1 MQQVNR
7 RDFLAAGAVLGG
19 AALLGGCGSSSS
31 GGSSG
36 GGGGSAAKTTPLS
49 KRPDIAKEP
58 GNMSILEWG
67 GYEAGG
73 TKAQTSG
80 LWAGTPYT
88 QEFGKHSVVYTYIVN
103 DDQSLSKA
111 ATSGPFDIMHP
122 CNEMLPSFVKQ
133 GLIQPWDTSL
143 LPSFKNLNPFL
154 VEKGQVDGKQ
164 YMIPWDWGYASLLY
178 RSDKIAPA
186 DATGWELAW
195 NPKYKGRISLWNG
208 SGSNM
213 EVAALKLGYH
223 DMDTM
228 SESQIAA
235 AKNTLIAQKPLNKFY
250 WSSEYEQMQP
260 SFKSGDI
267 WITYSWQDAFVSMSK
282 AGLQVAYLNPSQGKL
297 SWFCGYTLGAQT
309 KNFFHA
315 HKYAESFIN
324 HKACVQMT
332 NLFYY
337 GTADKTIKAS
347 EIQNHKLAKQL
358 NIGNPT
364 AIEASDVHLQSWQ
377 PERPK
382 YELAWQEVLA
392 S

>member
-1 MQQVNR
+1 MKDMNR
-7 RDFLAAGAVLGG
+7 RELIAAGAALGG
-19 AALLGGCGSSSS
+19 AALLGACGSSTSS
-31 GGSSG
+31 SN
-36 GGGGSAAKTTPLS
+36 AAKQTPVA
-49 KRPDIAKEP
+49 KRPSIGKEP
-58 GNMSILEWG
+58 GKLSILEWG

-73 TKAQTSG
+73 TPAQTSG

-88 QEFGKHSVVYTYIVN
+88 QEFGKHSVTYTYIVN

-111 ATSGPFDIMHP
+111 ANGGPFDIVHP
-122 CNEMLPSFVKQ
+122 CNEMLPSFVSES
-133 GLIQPWDTSL
+133 LVQPWDTSL

-154 VEKGQVDGKQ
+154 VSRGQINGKQ
-164 YMIPWDWGYASLLY
+164 YLIPWDWGYASLLY
-178 RSDKIAPA
+178 RSDKIDPA

-195 NPKYKGRISLWNG
+195 NPKYKGKISLWNG

-213 EVAALKLGYH
+213 EVAALKLGFPQ
-223 DMDTM
+223 MDHMTP
-228 SESQIAA
+228 SQITA
-235 AKNTLIAQKPLNKFY
+235 AKNTLIQQKPLNKFY
-250 WSSEYEQMQP
+250 WSSEYGQMQP
-260 SFKSGDI
+260 AFKAGDI

-282 AGLQVAYLNPSQGKL
+282 AGLKVAYLNPSQGKL
-297 SWFCGYTLGAQT
+297 SWFCGFTLGAQT

-315 HKYAESFIN
+315 HKYVESFIN

-337 GTADKTIKAS
+337 GTADKTITPS
-347 EIQNHKLAKQL
+347 EIQDHKLAQQL

-377 PERPK
+377 PNRSA

-392 S
+392 A

>member
-1 MQQVNR
+1 MTNLNR
-7 RDFLAAGAVLGG
+7 RDFLSTGAALGG
-19 AALLGGCGSSSS
+19 AALLGACGSSGSSSS
-31 GGSSG
+31 G
-36 GGGGSAAKTTPLS
+36 AQTTPVS
-49 KRPDIAKEP
+49 KRPDISKEP
-58 GNMSILEWG
+58 GKLSILEWG

-73 TKAQTSG
+73 TAAQTSG

-88 QEFGKHSVVYTYIVN
+88 KEFGKHSVVYTYIVN
-103 DDQSLSKA
+103 DDQSLNKS
-111 ATSGPFDIMHP
+111 ATGGPFDLMHP
-122 CNEMLPSFVKQ
+122 CNEMLPSFVSQ

-154 VEKGQVDGKQ
+154 VQKSQIGGKQ

-208 SGSNM
+208 AGSNM
-213 EVAALKLGYH
+213 EVAALKLGYGGKA
-223 DMDTM
+223 MDHMTPD
-228 SESQIAA
+228 QITN

-250 WSSEYEQMQP
+250 WSSEYGQMQP
-260 SFKSGDI
+260 AFKAGDI
-267 WITYSWQDAFVSMSK
+267 WIAYTWQDAYVSMTH
-282 AGLQVAYLNPSQGKL
+282 AGLKVAYLNPSQGKL
-297 SWFCGYTLGAQT
+297 SWFCGFVLGSQT

-315 HKYAESFIN
+315 HKYVESFIN
-324 HKACVQMT
+324 HHACVQMT

-337 GTADKTIKAS
+337 GTADKTIKPS
-347 EIQNHKLAKQL
+347 EIQDPKLAKQL
-358 NIGNPT
+358 NVGNPT
-364 AIEASDVHLQSWQ
+364 ALEASDVHLQAWQ
-377 PERPK
+377 PNRPQ